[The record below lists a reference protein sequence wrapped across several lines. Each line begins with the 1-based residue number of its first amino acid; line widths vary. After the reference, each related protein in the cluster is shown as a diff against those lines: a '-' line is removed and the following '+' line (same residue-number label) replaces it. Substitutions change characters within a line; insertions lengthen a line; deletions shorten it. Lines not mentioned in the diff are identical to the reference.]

1 MDMQLISGRDFNQAD
16 LLEMDTAQQRA
27 NYQYSFI
34 LNEKAVSEM
43 GWSPEEALGKKIDK
57 GGTGTIRG
65 VVKDFHFTSLHKPI
79 GPLVIFLAPDMVQ
92 ETYVKLNEGNLQ
104 QNIAGLEKTWKE
116 RAPHSPFEFRFLDE
130 DFNRLYK
137 SEQRTAQ
144 IFTLFAGQ
152 AILLACLGLF
162 ALSAFTT
169 VQRTKEIGIRKVL
182 GATIPQVIF
191 LLSREF
197 LVLVGIAIIIAAPL
211 GWIAGNKWL
220 ENFAYRINI
229 SSWMFLLAA
238 VIAIVIALM
247 AVSLQSFKAA
257 KANPVNSLRSEKIIA
272 PLIPCG

>member
-1 MDMQLISGRDFNQAD
+1 
-16 LLEMDTAQQRA
+16 MDTSQQRA

-43 GWSPEEALGKKIDK
+43 DWSPEEALGKKIDK

-65 VVKDFHFTSLHKPI
+65 VVKDFHFTSLHQTI
-79 GPLVIFLAPDMVQ
+79 GPLVIFLAPDLVQ
-92 ETYVKLNEGNLQ
+92 ETYVKLSEGNMQ
-104 QNIAGLEKTWKE
+104 QHISGLENIWKE
-116 RAPHSPFEFRFLDE
+116 RVPQSPFEFRFLDE
-130 DFNRLYK
+130 DFNTLYK
-137 SEQRTAQ
+137 TEQRTAQ
-144 IFTLFAGQ
+144 IFSLFAGQ

-197 LVLVGIAIIIAAPL
+197 LVLVGIAIIIAVPIA
-211 GWIAGNKWL
+211 WIAGNKWL
-220 ENFAYRINI
+220 ENFAYRIDI

-238 VIAIVIALM
+238 GIALLIAVM

-257 KANPVNSLRSEKIIA
+257 KANPVKSLRSE
-272 PLIPCG
+272 